1 MLPRASCQGAWVR
14 VDKDSDHY
22 RQQPADPYN
31 GHGWHNF
38 LDRKFHSRIYFRNPA
53 FVDYLE
59 SWLACFKL
67 KDLASFKFSAM
78 KLAAQQ
84 PQRSKHTGN
93 FYDHPDPACTDKVIA
108 SESLSHIIAT
118 VHIRY
123 SKHLQ
128 NPFKNLLSGIG
139 LKFKLLYP
147 VTDFFCFE
155 RCLPIEMWLCIA

>member
-1 MLPRASCQGAWVR
+1 M
-14 VDKDSDHY
+14 
-22 RQQPADPYN
+22 
-31 GHGWHNF
+31 
-38 LDRKFHSRIYFRNPA
+38 
-53 FVDYLE
+53 
-59 SWLACFKL
+59 

-155 RCLPIEMWLCIA
+155 RCLPIEM